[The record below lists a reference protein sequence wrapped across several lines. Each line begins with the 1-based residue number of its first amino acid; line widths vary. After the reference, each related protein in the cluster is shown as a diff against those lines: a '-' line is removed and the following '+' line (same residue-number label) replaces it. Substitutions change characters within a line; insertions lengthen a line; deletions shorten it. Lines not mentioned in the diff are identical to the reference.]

1 MWRLYGFNDMVK
13 DYMEFNIPF
22 ITVVDKVYAK
32 VRNLT
37 YRYMPNQSTLFPTET
52 QQYDASL
59 LRELLNN
66 CIAHQDYTIGGRIYL
81 DEFEDTIVIANPG
94 TFLPGD
100 IQEVLKPGYTAPY
113 YRNQLLA
120 DAMVKF
126 NMIDT
131 VQMGIRKVFNIQRN
145 RYFPMPDYNLA
156 TPRKVAVTVYGKVL
170 DENYTRLLFE
180 RSCLDLE
187 DVFLI
192 DRVQKKLSL
201 TKEQIKRLRD
211 LGVIEGKIPNTFVS
225 ASVAG
230 IIDKK
235 AQYIRNKGQSDQ
247 YYKQM
252 IIDYLQQWGRGTRND
267 FMELLKNKLPDVLTE
282 KQKANRVRNYLTAL
296 RQAQIIKRHG
306 GNQRTGV
313 WILTEKI
320 G

>member
-1 MWRLYGFNDMVK
+1 
-13 DYMEFNIPF
+13 
-22 ITVVDKVYAK
+22 
-32 VRNLT
+32 
-37 YRYMPNQSTLFPTET
+37 LFPTET
-52 QQYDASL
+52 QQYDATL

-66 CIAHQDYTIGGRIYL
+66 CIAHQDYTIGGRIYR
-81 DEFEDTIVIANPG
+81 DEFEDMVVISNPG

-120 DAMVKF
+120 DAMAKF

-145 RYFPMPDYNLA
+145 RYFPMPDYDLGMSQ
-156 TPRKVAVTVYGKVL
+156 KVAVKVYGKVL
-170 DENYTRLLFE
+170 DENYTRVLFE
-180 RSCLDLE
+180 RPGLDIE

-201 TKEQIKRLRD
+201 TKEQYKRLRN

-225 ASVAG
+225 ATIAEM
-230 IIDKK
+230 IDEK
-235 AQYIRNKGQSDQ
+235 AQYIKNKGQSEQ

-252 IIDYLQQWGRGTRND
+252 IIDYLNQWGKSTKSE
-267 FMELLKNKLPDVLTE
+267 FIELLGDKLPNVLNE
-282 KQKANRVRNYLTAL
+282 KQKANKVRNYLTSM
-296 RQAQIIKRHG
+296 RQVGIIKRAE

-313 WILTEKI
+313 WVLAKND
-320 G
+320 